1 MANYRVRLS
10 DGVTL
15 ACRSEGAGPPF
26 VWSHGM
32 LVNTALEEAI
42 GFLDWRALA
51 AEHRVVR
58 YDVRGHGAS
67 DGTGRAADHEWPR
80 LAEDLLQVLNHLGLD
95 RVAVGGD
102 SMGCAISLHLAA
114 VAPERVGAVVLCIP
128 PSAWTERTAIA
139 RLYGALATVVASPAG
154 LPLAALRLLPLGA
167 VGEPARRP
175 ALAVSALAHMRRSD
189 LVAILRGASHSDL
202 PDPAVIR
209 SIDVPA
215 LVLAWR
221 GDRVHPAVTAERL
234 AELLPDTELS
244 VAPRPSRTQ
253 PWTARVLSFLG
264 RTSTSGGP

>member
-67 DGTGRAADHEWPR
+67 AGTGRAADHEWPR

-95 RVAVGGD
+95 RVAVGGGSYNGTPVSTSWLFD
-102 SMGCAISLHLAA
+102 YAPCGALSMGSGSSVVEFVAYVAGTTGSYVAAISHDTT
-114 VAPERVGAVVLCIP
+114 C
-128 PSAWTERTAIA
+128 
-139 RLYGALATVVASPAG
+139 AT
-154 LPLAALRLLPLGA
+154 
-167 VGEPARRP
+167 
-175 ALAVSALAHMRRSD
+175 
-189 LVAILRGASHSDL
+189 
-202 PDPAVIR
+202 
-209 SIDVPA
+209 
-215 LVLAWR
+215 
-221 GDRVHPAVTAERL
+221 
-234 AELLPDTELS
+234 
-244 VAPRPSRTQ
+244 
-253 PWTARVLSFLG
+253 
-264 RTSTSGGP
+264 